1 MRILYIGS
9 VASLDE
15 INFFSGSSIAGNKM
29 QFNLLNNL
37 TKIKDVEL
45 EIISITPIKPF
56 PYDKLWVT
64 TQRKEIFNH
73 VVLHQIGFLN
83 IPFIKQL
90 WQSIKIY
97 SLSKSIIRNK
107 KIDKILSFNLY
118 PQNGI
123 PFFFLQRRFNLKSAA
138 IIADLPIE
146 DTLKVG
152 LFKKIYMKLF
162 NKITEL
168 LIKNVKN
175 LILVNKNVVDFYK
188 LASNYIVVEGGV
200 DSSEFCNNIIDY
212 KNKNNTI
219 LFSGSLTNYS
229 GILNLISAM
238 DFVIDKSIELHIYG
252 DGSLR
257 ELVREKASTLQN
269 IKFFGLINNVSLLDY
284 QRKAYLLV
292 NPRPIDNL
300 INKLTFP
307 SKIFEYLIS
316 GTVVLSTDLTC
327 PTKEY
332 KRNMF
337 VVNSNDPVLLAS
349 NINQIF
355 SLSKEFLTI
364 KAYNARKF
372 VMNKKNWEIQ
382 SKKVYNFL
390 RSL

>member
-1 MRILYIGS
+1 
-9 VASLDE
+9 
-15 INFFSGSSIAGNKM
+15 
-29 QFNLLNNL
+29 
-37 TKIKDVEL
+37 
-45 EIISITPIKPF
+45 
-56 PYDKLWVT
+56 
-64 TQRKEIFNH
+64 
-73 VVLHQIGFLN
+73 
-83 IPFIKQL
+83 
-90 WQSIKIY
+90 
-97 SLSKSIIRNK
+97 
-107 KIDKILSFNLY
+107 
-118 PQNGI
+118 
-123 PFFFLQRRFNLKSAA
+123 
-138 IIADLPIE
+138 
-146 DTLKVG
+146 
-152 LFKKIYMKLF
+152 
-162 NKITEL
+162 
-168 LIKNVKN
+168 
-175 LILVNKNVVDFYK
+175 
-188 LASNYIVVEGGV
+188 
-200 DSSEFCNNIIDY
+200 
-212 KNKNNTI
+212 
-219 LFSGSLTNYS
+219 
-229 GILNLISAM
+229 
-238 DFVIDKSIELHIYG
+238 
-252 DGSLR
+252 
-257 ELVREKASTLQN
+257 
-269 IKFFGLINNVSLLDY
+269 LDY